1 MPFQSPNPDALWKK
15 PEDHRRNFRFEYIA
29 HSYSRWRLHSVDQ
42 LENMPCDEIRAWRVF
57 HGVFDDFP
65 CFGDFCIVARLR
77 FSALDDALVKLR
89 GNIARLKIDNPH
101 ARMAELELD
110 GHGKGCQSCFCGV
123 VSRHERHWKPGSQ
136 GSDVNDQTFSAC
148 LHVAKCELHQLD
160 LTKNKNLKLARN
172 RFHRKELRGSKM

>member
-57 HGVFDDFP
+57 HGVFDDF
-65 CFGDFCIVARLR
+65 CIVARLR
-77 FSALDDALVKLR
+77 FSALDDAGVKLR

-101 ARMAELELD
+101 A
-110 GHGKGCQSCFCGV
+110 GISY
-123 VSRHERHWKPGSQ
+123 RHL
-136 GSDVNDQTFSAC
+136 N
-148 LHVAKCELHQLD
+148 
-160 LTKNKNLKLARN
+160 
-172 RFHRKELRGSKM
+172 